1 MRVASAGG
9 HLGNTNMSRNESL
22 SRARA
27 LCAVGAS
34 ATHDTELD
42 PITLHALFEQIGEL
56 LEAPEG
62 E

>member
-1 MRVASAGG
+1 
-9 HLGNTNMSRNESL
+9 MSRNESL